1 MKPPK
6 AAFPGLVPG
15 SVSGVVAE
23 TRATEFLISAEDLA
37 LGYPGTAAFPQSA
50 WGGTNVI
57 EHVTL
62 KVPRGAIVS
71 LIGPSGCGKSTLL
84 KAIAGLV
91 APTGGTLTVGG
102 TTPGE
107 AARQRRVGMV
117 LQDATLLPWKSALD
131 NAGFLLSLAAPELGR
146 AEIRARARE
155 NLRLVGLEGS
165 ETKLP
170 RQLSG
175 GMKQRVAIARALTLS
190 PEILL
195 LDEPFGA
202 LDAIT
207 REEMSYLLLDIWERT
222 AKTIV
227 LVTHSIDEAVLLCS
241 DVHVMGAK
249 PARIIERVTVPLPYP
264 RDQRSFEDARFR
276 ETEAVLREHLLASHG
291 RAQGPQRAA
300 GRGAA

>member
-1 MKPPK
+1 
-6 AAFPGLVPG
+6 LR
-15 SVSGVVAE
+15 VVAE
-23 TRATEFLISAEDLA
+23 QRATDFLISAEDLA
-37 LGYPGTAAFPQSA
+37 LGYPGSTAFPGA
-50 WGGTNVI
+50 AGAGTNVI
-57 EHVTL
+57 EHVDL

-91 APTGGTLTVGG
+91 APTGGTITVGG
-102 TTPGE
+102 TTPTA
-107 AARQRRVGMV
+107 AARRRQVGMV

-146 AEIRARARE
+146 QEIRARAQE

-165 ETKLP
+165 ENKLP

-190 PEILL
+190 PELLL

-207 REEMSYLLLDIWERT
+207 REEMSYLLLEIWERT
-222 AKTIV
+222 RKTIV

-264 RDQRSFEDARFR
+264 RDQHSFEDVRFR
-276 ETEAVLREHLLASHG
+276 ETEAVLRMHLLASHG
-291 RAQGPQRAA
+291 RAPAPKRAA
-300 GRGAA
+300 NRGAA

>member
-1 MKPPK
+1 
-6 AAFPGLVPG
+6 LR
-15 SVSGVVAE
+15 VVAE
-23 TRATEFLISAEDLA
+23 QRATDILISAEDLA
-37 LGYPGTAAFPQSA
+37 LGYPGSAAFPGSNGA
-50 WGGTNVI
+50 GTNVI
-57 EHVTL
+57 EHVDL

-91 APTGGTLTVGG
+91 APTGGTITVGG
-102 TTPGE
+102 TTPKE
-107 AARQRRVGMV
+107 AARRREVGMM

-131 NAGFLLSLAAPELGR
+131 NAGFLLSLAAPALGR
-146 AEIRARARE
+146 PEIRARARE

-165 ETKLP
+165 EDKLP

-207 REEMSYLLLDIWERT
+207 REEMSYLLLDIWART
-222 AKTIV
+222 KKTIV
-227 LVTHSIDEAVLLCS
+227 LVTHSIDEAVLLS
-241 DVHVMGAK
+241 SEVHVMGAK

-264 RDQRSFEDARFR
+264 RDPHSFEDARFR

-291 RAQGPQRAA
+291 RTPAPRRAA
-300 GRGAA
+300 NLGAA

>member
-1 MKPPK
+1 M
-6 AAFPGLVPG
+6 
-15 SVSGVVAE
+15 SGVVAE
-23 TRATEFLISAEDLA
+23 QRATDFLISAEDLA
-37 LGYPGTAAFPQSA
+37 LGYPGSAAFPGSTG
-50 WGGTNVI
+50 GGTNVI

-91 APTGGTLTVGG
+91 APTGGTITVGG
-102 TTPGE
+102 TTPAE
-107 AARQRRVGMV
+107 AARRRQVGMV
-117 LQDATLLPWKSALD
+117 LQDATLLPWKSALE

-146 AEIRARARE
+146 AEIRARAKE

-165 ETKLP
+165 EAKLP

-227 LVTHSIDEAVLLCS
+227 LVTHSIDEAVYLS
-241 DVHVMGAK
+241 REVHVMGTG
-249 PARIIERVTVPLPYP
+249 PARIIETLPITLPHP
-264 RDQRSFEDARFR
+264 RNEESFSDPAFTRAEAR
-276 ETEAVLREHLLASHG
+276 LRGLLIESHRTKGHG
-291 RAQGPQRAA
+291 R
-300 GRGAA
+300 

>member
-1 MKPPK
+1 
-6 AAFPGLVPG
+6 
-15 SVSGVVAE
+15 VVAE
-23 TRATEFLISAEDLA
+23 QRATEVLISAEDLA
-37 LGYPGTAAFPQSA
+37 LGYPGSTAFSKATG
-50 WGGTNVI
+50 GGTNVI
-57 EHVTL
+57 ENVNL
-62 KVPRGAIVS
+62 KVSRGAIVS

-91 APTGGTLTVGG
+91 APTAGTMTVGG
-102 TTPGE
+102 ASPAE
-107 AARQRRVGMV
+107 AARRRQVGMV

-146 AEIRARARE
+146 AEIRARAKE

-165 ETKLP
+165 EDKLP

-222 AKTIV
+222 GKTIV

-264 RDQRSFEDARFR
+264 RDQHSFEDVRFR

-291 RAQGPQRAA
+291 RAVSPKRAA
-300 GRGAA
+300 NRGAA

>member
-1 MKPPK
+1 
-6 AAFPGLVPG
+6 VR
-15 SVSGVVAE
+15 VVAE
-23 TRATEFLISAEDLA
+23 RRATEILISAENLA
-37 LGYPGTAAFPQSA
+37 LGYPGSAAFP
-50 WGGTNVI
+50 GETNVI
-57 EHVTL
+57 QDVSL

-91 APTGGTLTVGG
+91 APTAGTLTVGG
-102 TTPGE
+102 TTPSE
-107 AARQRRVGMV
+107 AARRRQVGMV

-146 AEIRARARE
+146 AEIRARATE

-165 ETKLP
+165 EGKLP
-170 RQLSG
+170 RELSG

-264 RDQRSFEDARFR
+264 RDQATFEDARFR

-291 RAQGPQRAA
+291 RSRAPSRAA
-300 GRGAA
+300 NRGAA

>member
-1 MKPPK
+1 
-6 AAFPGLVPG
+6 LR
-15 SVSGVVAE
+15 VVAE
-23 TRATEFLISAEDLA
+23 VGATEILISAEGLA
-37 LGYPGTAAFPQSA
+37 LGYPGSATFP
-50 WGGTNVI
+50 GGTNVI
-57 EHVTL
+57 EHVDL

-84 KAIAGLV
+84 KAMAGLV
-91 APTGGTLTVGG
+91 APTGGIITVGG
-102 TTPGE
+102 TTPTE
-107 AARQRRVGMV
+107 AARRRRVGMV

-146 AEIRARARE
+146 AEIRARAQE

-165 ETKLP
+165 EGKLP

-207 REEMSYLLLDIWERT
+207 REEMSYLLLEIWART
-222 AKTIV
+222 GKTIV

-249 PARIIERVTVPLPYP
+249 PARIVERVTVPLPYP
-264 RDQRSFEDARFR
+264 RDQGSFEDVRFR

-291 RAQGPQRAA
+291 RTQAPRRVANGGAA
-300 GRGAA
+300 NRGAA